1 MRYFEQITSVSVA
14 SEVLAKAAHF
24 AAQVTPTVGTPG
36 KGYGD
41 SSQYNLEKIRHD
53 HFVSKVGEEVVKEVF
68 GSSGRTVRG
77 PDYRI
82 YEGKQKSWDADL
94 FMDGVGLAVKTQTTK
109 NAERYGLS
117 WTFQAG
123 QYRRDPILSQPES
136 WVCFVEFDE
145 AREQCWV
152 YPPYQVKALVF
163 GEPRLERLKGSK
175 KVVYAASLPAAVRA
189 A

>member
-1 MRYFEQITSVSVA
+1 MRYFEQITSVSVGPN
-14 SEVLAKAAHF
+14 VVAKAAQF

-36 KGYGD
+36 RGYGD
-41 SSQYNLEKIRHD
+41 SSQYNLQKIHFD
-53 HFVSKVGEEVVKEVF
+53 HFVSKVGEEAVKEAF
-68 GSSGRTVRG
+68 RLSGQSVRG

-82 YEGKQKSWDADL
+82 YESKGKSWDADL
-94 FMDGVGLAVKTQTTK
+94 FVNGVGLAVKTQTAK
-109 NAERYGLS
+109 NAVRYGLS

-123 QYRRDPILSQPES
+123 RYRKDPILGQPEA

-145 AREQCWV
+145 ARKRCEV
-152 YPPYQVKALVF
+152 YPPYQISELTF

-175 KVVYAASLPAAVRA
+175 KVVYAASLPVAAKA